1 MHSKSSHHPT
11 EFGVNRHFVSED
23 IMALVCHVI
32 SQDRKDQ
39 MVMTVRVRANHSK
52 SPSYQA

>member
-39 MVMTVRVRANHSK
+39 MVMTVRVRAHHSK